1 MSDSLQL
8 YGLEPTRFLHPWD
21 SPGKSTGVGFYFPL
35 QERAS
40 LAGLYLL
47 LAVSGYLYGPPGC
60 DPYLLLSGQTL
71 KRPPSLGSFSR
82 VSCQHRLV
90 ERERLQGWL
99 QPLHVT
105 QHYLLASVVARIS
118 SKGISHND
126 LLPHA
131 PHVVSSQA
139 TADLSLG
146 LLSSLYAPAPAA
158 MCSRALASLSRV

>member
-1 MSDSLQL
+1 MD
-8 YGLEPTRFLHPWD
+8 
-21 SPGKSTGVGFYFPL
+21 PL
-35 QERAS
+35 SVILIYCSVRQM
-40 LAGLYLL
+40 
-47 LAVSGYLYGPPGC
+47 
-60 DPYLLLSGQTL
+60 L

-158 MCSRALASLSRV
+158 MCSRALASLSRVCKAVARIVCVFLISFRLS

>member
-1 MSDSLQL
+1 M
-8 YGLEPTRFLHPWD
+8 
-21 SPGKSTGVGFYFPL
+21 
-35 QERAS
+35 
-40 LAGLYLL
+40 
-47 LAVSGYLYGPPGC
+47 
-60 DPYLLLSGQTL
+60 
-71 KRPPSLGSFSR
+71 
-82 VSCQHRLV
+82 

-118 SKGISHND
+118 SKDISHHD

-131 PHVVSSQA
+131 PQVVSSQA

-158 MCSRALASLSRV
+158 MCSRALASPSRVCRAVQGLSVYSSFHSDCHRSAAALAPKSGTDPCFSSSTSQVQGPSCSLSPFPFFPLPH